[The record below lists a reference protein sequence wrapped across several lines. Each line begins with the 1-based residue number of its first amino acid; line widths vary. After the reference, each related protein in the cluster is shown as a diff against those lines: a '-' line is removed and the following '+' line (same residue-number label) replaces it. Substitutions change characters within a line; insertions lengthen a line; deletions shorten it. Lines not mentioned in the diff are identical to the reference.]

1 LGELLQTTKET
12 LEMKKFYL
20 APIAS
25 ALVLS
30 SSAAI
35 ANGHMDKL
43 YGVIGYQQ
51 TELDENTSIL
61 SNVGV
66 SVDDNDSGF
75 NFGIGYE
82 VNEFFSIE
90 AGYVDLGSLLTASGS
105 ASAGGTA
112 GSGTL
117 GGYNYSYTSNLAA
130 TATATVDVDGW
141 TLGGVFKYPATEQL
155 DLFAKAGL
163 FNWDGT
169 GSASATITTGTLT
182 VDGSNYTGTHSVGG
196 EIDGTD
202 AFYGV
207 GLSYDVN
214 DSIAIRADYT
224 RYKFDAYNT
233 TVDADAF
240 GAALVAKF

>member
-1 LGELLQTTKET
+1 
-12 LEMKKFYL
+12 MKKFKL
-20 APIAS
+20 ALLAS
-25 ALVLS
+25 AAIFS
-30 SSAAI
+30 SSAAM
-35 ANGHMDKL
+35 ANSHMDKL

-51 TELDENTSIL
+51 TEIDENTSVL
-61 SNVGV
+61 SNVGI

-117 GGYNYSYTSNLAA
+117 GGYNYTYTSNLAA

-141 TLGGVFKYPATEQL
+141 TLGGVFKYPATEKL
-155 DLFAKAGL
+155 DIFAKAGL

-169 GSASATITTGTLT
+169 GSASATITAGTLT
-182 VDGSNYTGTHSVGG
+182 VDGSNYSAGTYSTGG

-202 AFYGV
+202 AFYGI
-207 GLSYDVN
+207 GIAYDVN
-214 DSIAIRADYT
+214 DSIAVRADYT
-224 RYKFDAYNT
+224 RYKFEAYNT